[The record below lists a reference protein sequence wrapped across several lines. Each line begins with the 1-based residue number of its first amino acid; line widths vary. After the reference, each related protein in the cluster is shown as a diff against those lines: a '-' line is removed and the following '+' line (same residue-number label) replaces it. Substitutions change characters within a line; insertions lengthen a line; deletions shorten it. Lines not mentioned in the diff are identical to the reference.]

1 MALEEAQRCLQCK
14 HAPCMTGCPVQVQIP
29 NFIKCIIDGD
39 MELAYDTIRQTSSLP
54 AVCGRVCPQ
63 ERQCEKVCEMCIR
76 DRKNPLFHSVQLTI
90 EMDKDWKPIKITMN
104 EN

>member
-1 MALEEAQRCLQCK
+1 MPAQNPIVRSGNFEEVEYGYTHEMALEEAQRYLQCK

-63 ERQCEKVCEMCIR
+63 ERQCEKKYVCE
-76 DRKNPLFHSVQLTI
+76 
-90 EMDKDWKPIKITMN
+90 E
-104 EN
+104 